1 MKPYRIDAKLI
12 YSKEQTF
19 TTILASSILEKTGT
33 LENINTTEFNNL
45 DDWEKFTY
53 LYFWMD
59 HKIDGYGFLL
69 LFNLNLASYF
79 QFIIDFLKKIE
90 DDKSHKVFEEAL
102 DIYNNNKQELDASIG
117 KDPLYLFDKYL

>member
-59 HKIDGYGFLL
+59 HKIDG
-69 LFNLNLASYF
+69 
-79 QFIIDFLKKIE
+79 
-90 DDKSHKVFEEAL
+90 
-102 DIYNNNKQELDASIG
+102 
-117 KDPLYLFDKYL
+117 